1 MPEILINRPIED
13 ELVDSYLLYSMS
25 VIVGR
30 AIPDVRDGLKPVQ
43 RRILY
48 GMYELG
54 LTHNS
59 STKKSARIVGEVM
72 GKYHPHGDAPV
83 YDALVRMAQ
92 PFTMRYPLIEGQG
105 NFGSIDRDPPA
116 AMRYTEARLTRLAE
130 EMLEDIDRNTVN
142 MVDNFDGTLK
152 EPEVLPS
159 KVPNLIING
168 ASGIA
173 VGMATN
179 IPPHNLSETVDALVY
194 LIDHPDASVE
204 DLMQFIKG
212 PDFPTGAV
220 VVNGSELKKV
230 YEEGRGRIVVRGK
243 VHVEEGKGKKLKK
256 IVITEIPYGVSKAG
270 LIEQIAKLVKDD
282 ESLPVRNIRDESD
295 KRGMRVVVEIPK
307 DANEEIIINN
317 LYKRTSLQ
325 DYFNVQMLVID
336 KNKRPRLMN
345 LKELLDAF
353 LEHRFEVIRRRAEYE
368 YEKYTKRAHVVEGLL
383 KATRA
388 IGVVVDI
395 IRNSKDVESA
405 KRSLMETLEITEAQA
420 KTILDMRLSRLTS
433 LEIEN
438 LQNEYSDLV
447 KKISEVKE
455 VLEKDEKVR
464 EIMKKEFLYLKER
477 YGDPRRTEITD
488 EEIKYDV
495 KELIVEEDIVI
506 TLSHKGY
513 LKSTPLSSYRSQRRG
528 GKGVTVSK
536 LSKDDEVEF
545 VAVTRNTSSTLFITN
560 LGKAYVLKN
569 YQIETTGRNTRGKHI
584 SAFLNLKDT
593 ERIVALVPLNGKG
606 KDLVIVTKSGK
617 IKRTALEEFENA
629 TNNRGVRAIKIESA
643 DEIVSVRVSTSE
655 KETLV
660 VATRLGMIIR
670 FPVSDVRRMG
680 RNAAGVQA
688 IRLQPGD
695 EVVSMDVVPLE
706 EGEILTVTER
716 GFGKRTPVQ
725 LYRVQKRG
733 GTGLRNISD
742 VSKTGHVVAVRYVKG
757 DEEIVVATKNGMM
770 IRIPVSEIGVIGR
783 VTKGVKLI
791 ELGSDT
797 ISKVAVVKD

>member
-59 STKKSARIVGEVM
+59 PTKKSARIVGEVM

-130 EMLEDIDRNTVN
+130 EMLEDIDKNTVN

-173 VGMATN
+173 VGMATS

-194 LIDHPDASVE
+194 LIDHPEASVE
-204 DLMQFIKG
+204 ELMQFIKG
-212 PDFPTGAV
+212 PDFPTGGI
-220 VVNGSELKKV
+220 VVNGSELKNV

-243 VHVEEGKGKKLKK
+243 VHVEEGKRLKR

-282 ESLPVRNIRDESD
+282 DSLPVRNIRDESD
-295 KRGMRVVVEIPK
+295 KRGLRVVIEIPK
-307 DANEEIIINN
+307 DTNEDIIINN
-317 LYKRTSLQ
+317 LYKRTALQ

-345 LKELLDAF
+345 LKGLLEAF

-368 YEKYTKRAHVVEGLL
+368 YEKFTKRAHVVEGLL
-383 KATRA
+383 KAARA

-395 IRNSKDVESA
+395 VRNSKDVESA
-405 KRSLMETLEITEAQA
+405 RNSLMETLEISEEQA
-420 KTILDMRLSRLTS
+420 KAILDMRLSRLTS

-455 VLEKDEKVR
+455 ILEKDEKVR

-488 EEIKYDV
+488 EELRYDV
-495 KELIVEEDIVI
+495 EELIVEEDVVI

-513 LKSTPLSSYRSQRRG
+513 LKSTPLNSYRSQRRG
-528 GKGVTVSK
+528 GKGITVSK
-536 LSKDDEVEF
+536 LSEDDEVEF
-545 VAVTRNTSSTLFITN
+545 VVVTKNTSSTLFITN
-560 LGKAYVLKN
+560 FGKAYVLKN

-584 SAFLNLKDT
+584 SAFLNLEDT

-617 IKRTALEEFENA
+617 IKRTSLEEFENA
-629 TNNRGVRAIKIESA
+629 TSNRGVRAIRIEPG
-643 DEIVSVRVSTSE
+643 DEIVSARVSTSE

-660 VATRLGMIIR
+660 VATKLGMIIR

-688 IRLQPGD
+688 IKLQPGD
-695 EVVSMDVVPLE
+695 EVVSMDVVPSE
-706 EGEILTVTER
+706 EGEILTVTEK

-742 VSKTGHVVAVRYVKG
+742 VNKTGHVVAVRYVKG
-757 DEEIVVATKNGMM
+757 DEEIVVVTRNGMM
-770 IRIPVSEIGVIGR
+770 IRMPVSEIGVIGR

-791 ELGSDT
+791 ELGDDT

>member
-1 MPEILINRPIED
+1 MPEILINKPVED
-13 ELVDSYLLYSMS
+13 ELVESYLLYSMS

-54 LTHNS
+54 LKHNS
-59 STKKSARIVGEVM
+59 PTKKSARIVGEVM

-83 YDALVRMAQ
+83 YDALVRMAH

-130 EMLEDIDRNTVN
+130 EMLEDIEKNTVN
-142 MVDNFDGTLK
+142 MIDNFDGTLK
-152 EPEVLPS
+152 ETEVLPS

-179 IPPHNLSETVDALVY
+179 IPPHNLSETVDALIY
-194 LIDHPDASVE
+194 LIDHPEATVE
-204 DLMQFIKG
+204 ELMQFIKG

-220 VVNGSELKKV
+220 VVNASELKKV
-230 YEEGRGRIVVRGK
+230 YEEGRGRIIVRGK
-243 VHVEEGKGKKLKK
+243 VHVEDGKRVKR

-270 LIEQIAKLVKDD
+270 LIEQIAKIAKDD
-282 ESLPVRNIRDESD
+282 ESLPIRNIRDESD
-295 KRGMRVVVEIPK
+295 KRGMRIVIEIPK
-307 DANEEIIINN
+307 DANEEVIINN
-317 LYKRTSLQ
+317 LYKRTALQ

-336 KNKRPRLMN
+336 KHKRPRLMN
-345 LKELLDAF
+345 LKGLMEAF
-353 LEHRFEVIRRRAEYE
+353 LEHRFEVIRRRARYE
-368 YEKYTKRAHVVEGLL
+368 YEQYTRRAHVVEGLL
-383 KATRA
+383 KAARA

-395 IRNSKDVESA
+395 VRNSKDVESA
-405 KRSLMETLEITEAQA
+405 RQSLMETLEITEEQA
-420 KTILDMRLSRLTS
+420 KAILDMRLSRLTS

-447 KKISEVKE
+447 RKISEVKE
-455 VLEKDEKVR
+455 ILEKDEKVK
-464 EIMKKEFLYLKER
+464 EIMKKEFLYLKQQ
-477 YGDPRRTEITD
+477 YGDPRRTEVTD
-488 EEIKYDV
+488 QSIEYNEE
-495 KELIVEEDIVI
+495 ELIVEEDVVI

-513 LKSTPLSSYRSQRRG
+513 LKSTPLNSYRSQKRG
-528 GKGVTVSK
+528 GKGITVSK
-536 LSKDDEVEF
+536 LSEDDEVEF
-545 VAVTRNTSSTLFITN
+545 VVVAKNTSSTLFITN
-560 LGKAYVLKN
+560 LGRAYVLKN
-569 YQIETTGRNTRGKHI
+569 YQLETTGRNTRGRHI
-584 SAFLNLKDT
+584 TAFLNLEDT
-593 ERIVALVPLNGKG
+593 EKIVALASLNGEG
-606 KDLVIVTKSGK
+606 RDLVIATKSGK
-617 IKRTALEEFENA
+617 IKRTALKEFENA
-629 TNNRGVRAIKIESA
+629 TSNRGVRAIKIEPG
-643 DEIVSVRVSTSE
+643 DEIVSARVVNSE
-655 KETLV
+655 KETLI
-660 VATRLGMIIR
+660 VATKMGMAIR

-688 IRLQPGD
+688 IKLQPGD
-695 EVVSMDVVPLE
+695 EVVSVDVIPPGE
-706 EGEILTVTER
+706 EGEILTVTEK

-725 LYRVQKRG
+725 LYRIQRRG

-742 VSKTGHVVAVRYVKG
+742 VNKTGYVVAVRYVRG
-757 DEEIVVATKNGMM
+757 DEEIVVVTRNGMM
-770 IRIPVSEIGVIGR
+770 IRFPVSEIGVIGR

-791 ELGSDT
+791 ELGDDT